1 MPQEMKKVNGRWV
14 VSGSPQSSDLVPFAR
29 PKPAAVKPAAGPTP
43 AAKPKPKPWWAKLG
57 NDALYELKQLAAPPL
72 QRNPLRDVQ
81 RAVTSPLARAVPQQV
96 GLGVVGAVDNTNR
109 MAYSLYQR
117 HVQKKPKADPG
128 AGKAG
133 ELLDSYVD
141 TAYRVLG
148 STPPSQMSAEQ
159 READLTRR
167 SLALN
172 AGLALIP
179 GASLGAMAATT
190 ALGTAARGGAAF
202 ALNELAS
209 NYLDDNT
216 GGNVVNLINQLSGA
230 KLPGGVDVG
239 NADMVDAA
247 NQSLVPNTAAGVV
260 LGGVV
265 GGGASAFR
273 NIQRRTRAGRE
284 IEVVQRARA
293 TQEDAGLIEK
303 AEDGSY
309 RFTEQAQQPI
319 EPAPAPAAAAP
330 APAQA
335 AAPLSPMD
343 EFKAA
348 NAAMEEQLGMRPP
361 EAAPAAAADTAE
373 SFGKAQPG
381 ELPQDDLGADPWDV
395 EYDPALPESDALG
408 RMVDELSDQELLT
421 ITSNPGMPVVER
433 VNQTIESRSAIE
445 APPPVSAQ
453 MVMAPTDR
461 LAEDYL
467 QRMTSTLAARDDYQ
481 LRQLFDSDA
490 NPQLW
495 QRAQGLSGVDDPSQ
509 LSRADMLDTFTALA
523 NEGQA
528 PITNRLMGAQMLPTG
543 DIKAAPLVF
552 QYKGGVNEAG
562 EQAGNSLEGLE
573 RWDPASEGMVQVWR
587 DIAGEIGPAGQ
598 TYVVNGHNRLAAASR
613 MGIPSLRVEYLD
625 APTAADARLQGAVAN
640 VSAGSGTV
648 FDAAKLAREY
658 GITDEAQLK
667 ALGKPGASGFWKDG
681 IALGRL
687 PEDVFTAAVNEQ
699 IPMRRAV
706 IIGGS
711 GGGEETMRSA
721 YRYLVQQGPDSVTE
735 GRLRQMMAMAARS
748 PAASSADQPDLLTG
762 TEWGQQ
768 FNAGMLAKADL
779 AQAVEQ
785 MLKREKK
792 LFGTVGRSAEQIGRV
807 GEVDAAAAKEIS
819 SEASRAFDL
828 FDQMKFETGPIGDL
842 LNDNVSRVVSGQTA
856 AEVARSMKNRLVVEI
871 KQLMGQ
877 EVAPAT
883 DVVQE
888 DMFAAAG
895 RGADEAQEPIEFSAE
910 ERAAVKAKLL
920 QEAISAQEVR
930 PPSTPIPE
938 LPEPARVRADE
949 AVTEMTSA
957 AVRSSA
963 LDSFASQ
970 IAKAGSDPNV
980 PGASFGPVIVEW
992 DDGGAGKAFHL
1003 APLEFAEGEELA
1015 QIGLTVADVAKMSG
1029 REKMETLKRSFDE
1042 AKAVLPPG
1050 EYLLDPLEPS
1060 LRGAMARMLKDEPGI
1075 EWFDLQSRAP
1085 SRPSKN
1091 SYGIIKITGGAGS
1104 PVIDIPAAAAR
1115 KLNPARERGNA
1126 ESLYSWVNSGVPGD
1140 RQPIKTIEEAV
1151 DLLRAKNQSLD
1162 PDAIPGL
1169 DMDTARNDKAM
1180 GRSTPATEAVANAYR
1195 QFYGL
1200 PLPGPTIRPGSKAAQ
1215 AMADEVR
1222 LAVEYGKADAL
1233 NRWDQEE
1240 GLRDAFDY
1248 EARSFDEKKDLGVGA
1263 GYDEPPGRA
1272 RLSDQLRGKLQ
1283 NLGAGMG
1290 DLTRTLDDHFQK
1302 QEGFLASRQQELAD
1316 EVIPTEVMPK
1326 QSSTPIADA
1335 FGAQLRGMAESD
1347 ARLFRTIGEM
1357 QQVTRRAI
1365 DELSGVAT
1373 PPVRPEPLRLT
1384 QSPEQP
1390 DFALPKELSRSAPRY
1405 GRATISFA
1413 SDLDRAAYTLANDAV
1428 KPSKAAPKFREAVEA
1443 AGLNVADVV
1452 AHGKRVKAAIKQA
1465 AGGGAAPQKAMEL
1478 EIPAQPFGDTAK
1490 PPTKV
1495 GDIAV
1500 RQQIEANNQTMD
1512 QIRRKAQQ
1520 EGC

>member
-14 VSGSPQSSDLVPFAR
+14 VTGSPQSSDLVPFVK
-29 PKPAAVKPAAGPTP
+29 PKAAAPKPAAGPKP
-43 AAKPKPKPWWAKLG
+43 AAKPKAKPWWEKLG
-57 NDALYELKQLAAPPL
+57 NDALYELKQLAAPPW
-72 QRNPLRDVQ
+72 QRNPLQQELRV
-81 RAVTSPLARAVPQQV
+81 VTSPLVRAVPQQI

-117 HVQKKPKADPG
+117 HVQKKPKQDPG
-128 AGKAG
+128 AGRAG

-141 TAYRVLG
+141 TAYRLLG
-148 STPPSQMSAEQ
+148 ATPPSQMNAEQ

-167 SLALN
+167 SLAVN
-172 AGLALIP
+172 AGLGLIP
-179 GASLGAMAATT
+179 GAGLGAMAATT
-190 ALGTAARGGAAF
+190 RLGRAVRGGAAF

-216 GGNVVNLINQLSGA
+216 GGNIVNLINQLSGA

-247 NQSLVPNTAAGVV
+247 NQSLVPNTAAGLV
-260 LGGVV
+260 LGGAV
-265 GGGASAFR
+265 GAGVSAFL
-273 NIQRRTRAGRE
+273 NIQRRTRAGRK

-293 TQEDAGLIEK
+293 AQEEAGLIEK

-319 EPAPAPAAAAP
+319 EPVKAEDVTP

-373 SFGKAQPG
+373 SFDKAPPG
-381 ELPQDDLGADPWDV
+381 ELPQDDLATDPWDV

-408 RMVDELSDQELLT
+408 RMVDELSDQELIT
-421 ITSNPGMPVVER
+421 ITSNPGLPVVER

-461 LAEDYL
+461 LADDYL
-467 QRMTSTLAARDDYQ
+467 QRMASTLAAREDYQ
-481 LRQLFDSDA
+481 LRQLFDA
-490 NPQLW
+490 EVNPQLW

-523 NEGQA
+523 NEGQT
-528 PITNRLMGAQMLPTG
+528 PITNRLMGAQMMATP
-543 DIKAAPLVF
+543 DIGTAPLVF
-552 QYKGGVNEAG
+552 QYKSGVNEAG
-562 EQAGNSLEGLE
+562 EQAGNSLEGVE
-573 RWDPASEGMVQVWR
+573 RWDPNAEGIVQVWR

-598 TYVVNGHNRLAAASR
+598 VYAVNGHNRLAAARR

-687 PEDVFTAAVNEQ
+687 PEDVFTAAVNGQ

-748 PAASSADQPDLLTG
+748 PAASSADQPDLLTE

-792 LFGTVGRSAEQIGRV
+792 LFGTVGRSAGQIERV
-807 GEVDAAAAKEIS
+807 GQVDAAAAKEIS
-819 SEASRAFDL
+819 SEASRVFDL

-842 LNDNVSRVVSGQTA
+842 LNDNVSRVVSGQNA
-856 AEVARSMKNRLVVEI
+856 ADVARSMKNRLVAEI

-895 RGADEAQEPIEFSAE
+895 RGADEAQELIEFSAE
-910 ERAAVKAKLL
+910 ERAAVKTKLL

-938 LPEPARVRADE
+938 LPDASRVN
-949 AVTEMTSA
+949 AVDA
-957 AVRSSA
+957 A
-963 LDSFASQ
+963 
-970 IAKAGSDPNV
+970 
-980 PGASFGPVIVEW
+980 
-992 DDGGAGKAFHL
+992 
-1003 APLEFAEGEELA
+1003 
-1015 QIGLTVADVAKMSG
+1015 
-1029 REKMETLKRSFDE
+1029 
-1042 AKAVLPPG
+1042 
-1050 EYLLDPLEPS
+1050 
-1060 LRGAMARMLKDEPGI
+1060 
-1075 EWFDLQSRAP
+1075 
-1085 SRPSKN
+1085 
-1091 SYGIIKITGGAGS
+1091 
-1104 PVIDIPAAAAR
+1104 IDI
-1115 KLNPARERGNA
+1115 
-1126 ESLYSWVNSGVPGD
+1126 
-1140 RQPIKTIEEAV
+1140 EA
-1151 DLLRAKNQSLD
+1151 N
-1162 PDAIPGL
+1162 GL
-1169 DMDTARNDKAM
+1169 
-1180 GRSTPATEAVANAYR
+1180 V
-1195 QFYGL
+1195 
-1200 PLPGPTIRPGSKAAQ
+1200 PGSKAAQ
-1215 AMADEVR
+1215 GMADEVR

-1233 NRWDQEE
+1233 NHWDQEE

-1263 GYDEPPGRA
+1263 GYD
-1272 RLSDQLRGKLQ
+1272 D
-1283 NLGAGMG
+1283 
-1290 DLTRTLDDHFQK
+1290 
-1302 QEGFLASRQQELAD
+1302 
-1316 EVIPTEVMPK
+1316 VIPTEVMPRE
-1326 QSSTPIADA
+1326 SSTPIADA
-1335 FGAQLRGMAESD
+1335 FAAQ
-1347 ARLFRTIGEM
+1347 
-1357 QQVTRRAI
+1357 RAI
-1365 DELSGVAT
+1365 DELSGVAP

-1384 QSPEQP
+1384 QAPDQP
-1390 DFALPKELSRSAPRY
+1390 GFALPEDLSRSAPRY

-1428 KPSKAAPKFREAVEA
+1428 KPSKAAPKLREAVEA

-1500 RQQIEANNQTMD
+1500 RQQIEANNQTMN